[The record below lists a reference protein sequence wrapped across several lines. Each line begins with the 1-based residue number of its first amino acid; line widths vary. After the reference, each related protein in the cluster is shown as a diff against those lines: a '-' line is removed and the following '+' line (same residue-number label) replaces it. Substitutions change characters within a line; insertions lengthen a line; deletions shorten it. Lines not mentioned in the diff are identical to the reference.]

1 MEEKKM
7 PLLSTDD
14 IEVKVKQV
22 TKTGALAL
30 LYKTARTD
38 RKYLNEFFGPMNWTS
53 DYKVIKDN
61 LYCGIGA
68 RANSSDPFVWKWDCG
83 IESREDDE
91 GNQKKGEASDAFKRA
106 GYQWGIGEELYTAP
120 KNIWLDV
127 LTVQDGNKYKLQDP
141 YAQYVVTEIEYNQ
154 ETRVITHLTIANAKS
169 NVEVYHYDMATTG
182 ATAQK
187 MSKTVSGI
195 SATPS
200 KPSLSKLVT
209 EIGNIVKK
217 IYEKN
222 GNAEAYEN
230 IVAEVAEPGFK
241 CNKATQDQY
250 ETVEKI
256 YNKLLELGL

>member
-1 MEEKKM
+1 MELKER
-7 PLLSTDD
+7 PLLTTED

-38 RKYLNEFFGPMNWTS
+38 RKYLNEIFGPLNWTS

-68 RANSSDPFVWKWDCG
+68 REKSTDAFVWKWDCG
-83 IESREDDE
+83 IESREDDD

-120 KNIWLDV
+120 KNMWLDV
-127 LTVQDGNKYKLQDP
+127 ATVQDGGKYRLQDP
-141 YAQYVVTEIEYNQ
+141 YAQYVVTEIDYNK
-154 ETRVITHLTIANAKS
+154 ETRVITHLVIANAKS
-169 NVEVYHYDMATTG
+169 NIVVYTYDMSTTG

-195 SATPS
+195 KTEPQ
-200 KPSLSKLVT
+200 KISLQTMINK
-209 EIGNIVKK
+209 IGNIVKK
-217 IYEKN
+217 IYEKD
-222 GNAEAYEN
+222 GDAAVYER
-230 IVAEVAEPGFK
+230 IIAEVAEPGFK
-241 CNKATQDQY
+241 CNKATDKDY
-250 ETVEKI
+250 VTVEKI
-256 YNKLLELGL
+256 YNKLLELKY